1 MLRRKSWLLFKFFD
15 IFFSKQD
22 IIFVCNYV
30 GGDLVS
36 FRRSIST
43 KMPAGGAFSFVK
55 SSLFS
60 RMFKKS
66 FLLKGTVVFFKFSY
80 LDFFSALSFFRSNSE
95 LIPLLIINDGYVFSY
110 NDANLAHLGAAKA
123 FISNLPNFF
132 LLVQSRGAFFGLKS
146 TARFLSNL
154 VNSRTI

>member
-1 MLRRKSWLLFKFFD
+1 MLRRKSWLLSKFFD

-36 FRRSIST
+36 FRRSISA
-43 KMPAGGAFSFVK
+43 KMPAQGGFSFVK

-66 FLLKGTVVFFKFSY
+66 FSLRGTVVFFKFSY
-80 LDFFSALSFFRSNSE
+80 SDLSSVLFFFRSNSE
-95 LIPLLIINDGYVFSY
+95 LIPLLIINDGYVFNYS
-110 NDANLAHLGAAKA
+110 DANLAHLITAKG
-123 FISNLPNFF
+123 FISNIPSFF
-132 LLVQSRGAFFGLKS
+132 LLAQSRGSLFGLKS
-146 TARFLSNL
+146 AARTLFSF
-154 VNSRTI
+154 VNSRII